1 VLERDREALQ
11 RDGHAPHVW
20 RIEHADQHHGDPSG
34 RATSDAADSSIALPR
49 CCQPAYR
56 RKRVHFLFRSPEFLM
71 PRRKKPTRNPWTP
84 ADLKTLRK
92 LAGREP
98 APRIAREL
106 KRTES
111 AVRQKASSLGL
122 GLRLR

>member
-1 VLERDREALQ
+1 
-11 RDGHAPHVW
+11 
-20 RIEHADQHHGDPSG
+20 
-34 RATSDAADSSIALPR
+34 
-49 CCQPAYR
+49 
-56 RKRVHFLFRSPEFLM
+56 M